1 MATGSF
7 NPDRATHHELAIT
20 YVDAFRAIIFGKA
33 QVITY
38 LGNKL
43 IDTADANIEW
53 KLQGIGDP
61 AAAINQQAIVL
72 EAAYGEFIAQ
82 R

>member
-38 LGNKL
+38 IGNKL
-43 IDTADANIEW
+43 IDTAGDAANLLI
-53 KLQGIGDP
+53 
-61 AAAINQQAIVL
+61 
-72 EAAYGEFIAQ
+72 
-82 R
+82 